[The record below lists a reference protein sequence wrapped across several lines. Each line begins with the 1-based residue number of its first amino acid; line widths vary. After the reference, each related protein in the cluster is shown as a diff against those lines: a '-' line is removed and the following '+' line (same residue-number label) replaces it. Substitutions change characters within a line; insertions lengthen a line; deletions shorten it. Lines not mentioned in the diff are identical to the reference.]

1 MLPHTPDPDRQ
12 IVYFPYWR
20 YRGIRFSCI
29 DTDIQHKFLDITHP
43 AVDSPFF
50 PASMGLRAQAM
61 RLSFVSSVGAGRF
74 LKPVLSMEEML
85 ARLENRF
92 ESESPRGRLYHH
104 AHVGDVFSL
113 IYAPFYVGTRLVDA
127 VLNRSVSGPLPDA
140 FCDQLPVSD
149 LSERQL
155 RFLSALCPT
164 CGWNLSGKRN
174 AVVLTCTN
182 CNSAWQPIGGS
193 LKPVPVGFLPDDEAD
208 LFLPYW
214 RISADVSGVSLSSYA
229 DLVRLANLP
238 RVVQKGW
245 EDMPFYFWSL
255 GFRLSPKAFL
265 TQSVYINLTQ
275 PQDKPVPGNPKG
287 PLYPVTLPVTEAVD
301 ALKISLA
308 GMVKPV
314 ETRFPQL
321 PQIHIKPLRFSL
333 VYVPFHSGHHEWLQ
347 PKFSMAINK
356 NLLSLTDH

>member
-1 MLPHTPDPDRQ
+1 
-12 IVYFPYWR
+12 
-20 YRGIRFSCI
+20 
-29 DTDIQHKFLDITHP
+29 
-43 AVDSPFF
+43 
-50 PASMGLRAQAM
+50 MGLRAQAM
-61 RLSFVSSVGAGRF
+61 RLSFVSSGGSGRF
-74 LKPVLSMEEML
+74 LKPALSKEEML
-85 ARLENRF
+85 TRLENRF
-92 ESESPRGRLYHH
+92 ELESPRGRLHYH

-113 IYAPFYVGTRLVDA
+113 IYAPFYVGTRVVDA
-127 VLNRSVSGPLPDA
+127 VLNRPVSGPLPDA
-140 FCDQLPVSD
+140 FCDKFPVSD
-149 LSERQL
+149 PSERQL
-155 RFLSALCPT
+155 QFLSALCPT

-182 CNSAWQPIGGS
+182 CDTAWQPIGGS
-193 LKPVPVGFLPDDEAD
+193 LKPVPVGFLPDDKAD

-214 RISADVSGVSLSSYA
+214 RIAADVSGISLGSYA

-275 PQDKPVPGNPKG
+275 SQEKPVAGNPRG
-287 PLYPVTLPVTEAVD
+287 QLYPTTLPVTEAMD
-301 ALKISLA
+301 TLKISLA
-308 GMVKPV
+308 GMVRPA

-321 PQIHIKPLRFSL
+321 PQIQIKPLRFSL

-347 PKFSMAINK
+347 PKFNIAINK
-356 NLLSLTDH
+356 KLLSLTDH